1 MSDRGDDIKATA
13 EDLVADARR
22 LVLIEQAKANA
33 SEDDD
38 TVVRLSEEA
47 ADLTEDM
54 AAKARTQLA
63 VASEPE
69 RSAD

>member
-13 EDLVADARR
+13 EELVADARR
-22 LVLIEQAKANA
+22 LVLIEQAKAKA
-33 SEDDD
+33 PEDDD

-63 VASEPE
+63 IATEPQRTAE
-69 RSAD
+69 